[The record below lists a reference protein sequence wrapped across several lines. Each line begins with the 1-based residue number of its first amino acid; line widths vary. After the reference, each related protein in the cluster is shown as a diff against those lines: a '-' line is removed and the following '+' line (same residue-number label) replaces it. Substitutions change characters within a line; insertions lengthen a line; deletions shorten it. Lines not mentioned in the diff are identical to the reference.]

1 MHVDRGRAGAAEY
14 IALMRR
20 LNEDK
25 TLNSKLIKLDVSVTM
40 TEESHVPDT
49 MLLIRCLPTV
59 AVVGQSDRVERSQA
73 TGTIL
78 DLYIKFLPKQ
88 DALYKNLMDLCR
100 QIKKL
105 KGVKHIKVN
114 RVGGR
119 TVSYKGQPIVV

>member
-1 MHVDRGRAGAAEY
+1 
-14 IALMRR
+14 MRY

-25 TLNSKLIKLDVSVTM
+25 TLNSKLLKISVSVTM
-40 TEESHVPDT
+40 TEDSHVPDT

-78 DLYIKFLPKQ
+78 DLYIKFLPNPGP
-88 DALYKNLMDLCR
+88 LYKNLMDLCKA
-100 QIKKL
+100 IKRL
-105 KGVKHIKVN
+105 KGVKHIKIE

-119 TVSYKGQPIVV
+119 TVTYKGQSIVV